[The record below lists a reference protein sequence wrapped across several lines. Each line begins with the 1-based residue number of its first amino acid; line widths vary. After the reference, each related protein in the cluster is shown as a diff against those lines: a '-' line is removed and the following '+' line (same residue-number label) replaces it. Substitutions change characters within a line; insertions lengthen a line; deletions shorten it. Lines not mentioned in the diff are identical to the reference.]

1 VVATFEVEFAAVAEA
16 VDALGGVE
24 RACRATLAPAIVELC
39 RRRVAMLLGNEAELD
54 RAPTTDA
61 AGDLGGKLAALA
73 RWTSSPLFGPA
84 ERACLAFTEQFV
96 IDVTQIDDTTVAAVA
111 AHSSPGDTYVFA
123 RWVQACEARQ
133 RVELLFRHDP
143 RLAALSASAGAAATS
158 GNR

>member
-1 VVATFEVEFAAVAEA
+1 MIATTDDNLAAVAEA
-16 VDALGGVE
+16 IDALGGVE
-24 RACRATLAPAIVELC
+24 RACRVTLDPAIIELC

-61 AGDLGGKLAALA
+61 ADLGDMLAALA

-96 IDVTQIDDTTVAAVA
+96 IDVTQIDDATVAAVTE
-111 AHSSPGDTYVFA
+111 HSSPADTYVFA

-143 RLAALSASAGAAATS
+143 RLAALCASAGAAATS
-158 GNR
+158 GRR